1 MVWVQ
6 MFNQINARKVEDE
19 YNVFQGLHKS
29 RIFIYI
35 WVFVVAV
42 QARLALVMTL
52 GVATLLRVWLL
63 QRTCQTTHHV
73 RAGGLHAR
81 LARDIQSTAA
91 ELDRMGGCN
100 CHWCRLPAP
109 GPGDKAHFQVDNTA

>member
-1 MVWVQ
+1 MFCICMQ

-42 QARLALVMTL
+42 QARNE
-52 GVATLLRVWLL
+52 
-63 QRTCQTTHHV
+63 
-73 RAGGLHAR
+73 
-81 LARDIQSTAA
+81 D
-91 ELDRMGGCN
+91 
-100 CHWCRLPAP
+100 CRNKYPHGSHSGEA
-109 GPGDKAHFQVDNTA
+109 

>member
-1 MVWVQ
+1 

-42 QARLALVMTL
+42 QASEDHSLTQSA
-52 GVATLLRVWLL
+52 WLT
-63 QRTCQTTHHV
+63 QQTT
-73 RAGGLHAR
+73 
-81 LARDIQSTAA
+81 
-91 ELDRMGGCN
+91 LDC
-100 CHWCRLPAP
+100 P
-109 GPGDKAHFQVDNTA
+109 